1 MNTFNSP
8 RRRRPA
14 AFTLI
19 ELLVVISIIALL
31 VGLLLPA
38 LSAARDAARDAVC
51 KSNGRQQGIAI
62 QAAAADNKGVPP
74 FGYLDRDS
82 VSGFKFRDNA
92 HPELFNGGYLNFGF
106 DDFTNAAGTTDYNG
120 LRFNAVMSC
129 PNEEDF
135 VAGATQIDIQAND
148 FNGNPLVA
156 RIAVAA
162 GANRWAADPTAV
174 VGEQAFFSQYT
185 FNAAWGYHVP
195 TNNLLGR
202 LALETDFNPG
212 ANVSGVNLESGS
224 WSTALRASFDDV
236 PSPSE
241 LFLVGDGWNDYGLLR
256 PVFRHGDLN
265 ANVTYL
271 DGHTGSVNAEELTYR
286 NVSGVTMVDGP
297 MIWKFP
303 RDAGVP

>member
-1 MNTFNSP
+1 MRVTRP
-8 RRRRPA
+8 PIHRRPA

-31 VGLLLPA
+31 IALLLPA
-38 LSAARDAARDAVC
+38 LSAARDVARDAVC
-51 KSNGRQQGIAI
+51 KSNGRQQAIAI

-74 FGYLDRDS
+74 YGYLDRNS

-92 HPELFNGGYLNFGF
+92 YPELFNGGYLNFGL
-106 DDFTNAAGTTDYNG
+106 DDFTNESGTTDYNS

-129 PNEEDF
+129 PSEDDF
-135 VAGATQIDIQAND
+135 VAGATQIDIQASD
-148 FNGNPLVA
+148 FNGNPIVA

-174 VGEQAFFSQYT
+174 VGEQPFFSQYT

-212 ANVSGVNLESGS
+212 ANVSGVNLESPP
-224 WSTALRASFDDV
+224 WSTSVRPSFDNA

-271 DGHTGSVNAEELTYR
+271 DGHSAAVSAEDLTYR

-297 MIWKFP
+297 MIWKAP
-303 RDAGVP
+303 RAPGPL